1 MALLNQTFDVNSL
14 PAQQDYAPIPAGWYN
29 ASITKAEIRATKDK
43 LGEYVAIRYDILGP
57 QHQGRV
63 VFGNIN
69 TKNKSSQ
76 AEEIGRQQLGSIMRA
91 VGLNTL
97 NDTDQLIGSTLQ
109 IKVGISEQAGYEP
122 SNDVRGYKAIEGGAM
137 PQAQQFA
144 PESTNSAPKSAAP
157 WAKK

>member
-14 PAQQDYAPIPAGWYN
+14 PESRDYAPIPAGWYT
-29 ASITKAEIRATKDK
+29 ATIMKAEIRQTKDK
-43 LGEYVAIRYDILGP
+43 LGEYIAIRYDVLGP

-69 TKNKSSQ
+69 TKNKSTQ
-76 AEEIGRQQLGSIMRA
+76 AEEIGRQQLGALMRA
-91 VGLNTL
+91 IGLNTV
-97 NDTDQLIGSTLQ
+97 NDTDQLIGATLQ

-122 SNDVRGYKAIEGGAM
+122 SNDIKGFKTIEGGLM
-137 PQAQQFA
+137 PSNEQFA
-144 PESTNSAPKSAAP
+144 PAPTASAPKSAAP